1 MRDKI
6 VFFILGAMLAT
17 IAYAVGNYA
26 NTVEADNSKKGTYG
40 FLSVSHLEV
49 DSMRVAENVHITKS
63 DILISDPKNPGNLI
77 RISIEQGI
85 PHISLQTGDGEKSTS
100 HIMLIAKPMMQPLL
114 YLGSDDGKKAYGLT
128 SEGVVPN
135 K

>member
-6 VFFILGAMLAT
+6 VFFILGAVLAT
-17 IAYAVGNYA
+17 IAYAVGNA
-26 NTVEADNSKKGTYG
+26 NRVEADNGKKGTYG

-100 HIMLIAKPMMQPLL
+100 HIM
-114 YLGSDDGKKAYGLT
+114 
-128 SEGVVPN
+128 
-135 K
+135 